1 MANKLNC
8 LSLYSGADNLGDG
21 IIQAGHKIK
30 LCIEIN
36 SDCCKTIKLNH
47 PDTEIINDKVSNYL
61 ESLGKFDCV
70 VGGPPCPEF
79 SRAK

>member
-30 LCIEIN
+30 LCIEITK
-36 SDCCKTIKLNH
+36 KTDYSISLNH
-47 PDTEIINDKVSNYL
+47 YL
-61 ESLGKFDCV
+61 T
-70 VGGPPCPEF
+70 
-79 SRAK
+79 